1 MVEEVVTKKFMVGR
15 CNMTIIRRI
24 CLLSATHTHT
34 HTHTKEEEKLNH
46 VLSKGGDNVVI

>member
-1 MVEEVVTKKFMVGR
+1 MVEEVVTKKVMVGR

-24 CLLSATHTHT
+24 CLLSAT